1 MIAIIRKGE
10 TFMTSGSII
19 ILITIFVYLVGMMLI
34 GVYYANKNNSTSEF
48 YLGGRTL
55 GPYVTAMSAEAS
67 DMSSYLLMGIP
78 GLAYLSGM
86 AEAGWTI
93 AGLAIGTYFNWLF
106 TAQRLRRYTHLTDS
120 FTFPQF
126 LSHRFHEEKNILA
139 VIGAIVIIIFF
150 VPYTAS
156 GFAACGKVF
165 SSLLGFDYTITMIVS
180 AVVIVS
186 YIATGGFLAVSM
198 TDFIQSIIM
207 SLAILFVVGFAVV
220 SAGGVDV
227 IIDHAEQLPGYL
239 SAVASYDPTTNTAS
253 SFGVLSIITTL
264 SWGLGYFGMPHI
276 LLRFMAIEDEQKLK
290 VSRRVGTGWVIV
302 AMAMAVSIGIDG
314 LMLSSEGIL
323 PVLEGSASETILI
336 EIANLLSHYGLFAAI
351 MGGIV
356 ISGILASTMSTASSQ
371 LLAAASSVSQDIV
384 QEAMH
389 IKLTDKQSMLLAR
402 VTVVLISVLG
412 IIIARNPNSSV
423 FQIVSFA
430 WAGFGAS
437 FGPLIIC
444 SLYWKRTTWQGG
456 LAGMVVGGAMV
467 FIWKYLIAP
476 MGGIFSVYEL
486 MPAFLLSLIAII
498 VVSLATKAPD
508 ERIIKE
514 FDKVASGA
522 PIK

>member
-1 MIAIIRKGE
+1 M
-10 TFMTSGSII
+10 
-19 ILITIFVYLVGMMLI
+19 ITIFVYLVGMILI
-34 GVYYANKNNSTSEF
+34 GVYYARRNSSTSEF

-86 AEAGWTI
+86 AHAGWTI

-106 TAQRLRRYTHLTDS
+106 TAQRLRRYTHITDS

-126 LSHRFHEEKNILA
+126 LSHRFHEERNILA
-139 VIGAIVIIIFF
+139 AIGAIVIVIFF

-165 SSLLGFDYTITMIVS
+165 SALLGLDYTWTMIVS
-180 AVVIVS
+180 AIVIVC
-186 YIATGGFLAVSM
+186 YIAMGGFLAVSM

-207 SLAILFVVGFAVV
+207 SIAILFVVGFAVV
-220 SAGGVDV
+220 SAGGMDV
-227 IIDHAEQLPGYL
+227 VLENARALPGYL
-239 SAVASYDPTTNTAS
+239 SANMTYDSTSGAAAD
-253 SFGVLSIITTL
+253 FGLLSIITTL
-264 SWGLGYFGMPHI
+264 SWGFGYFGMPHI
-276 LLRFMAIEDEQKLK
+276 LLRFMAIEDEKKLT
-290 VSRRVGTGWVIV
+290 VSRRVATIWVVV
-302 AMAMAVSIGIDG
+302 AMAMAVAIGIAG
-314 LMLSSEGIL
+314 LTLSKEGVI
-323 PVLEGSASETILI
+323 PMLEGSASETILI
-336 EIANLLSHYGLFAAI
+336 EIANLLSNFGIFAAI

-371 LLAAASSVSQDIV
+371 LLAASSSVSQDIM
-384 QEAMH
+384 QETLH
-389 IKLTDKQSMLLAR
+389 IRLTDRQSMVLAR
-402 VTVVLISVLG
+402 LTVVLISALG
-412 IIIARNPNSSV
+412 IFIARNPNSSV

-444 SLYWKRTTWQGG
+444 ALYWKRTTWQGG

-476 MGGIFSVYEL
+476 LGGIFAVYEL
-486 MPAFLLSLIAII
+486 LPAFLASLAAII
-498 VVSLATKAPD
+498 IVSLATKAPD
-508 ERIIKE
+508 DSIIEEFERAKAY
-514 FDKVASGA
+514 DQ
-522 PIK
+522 PLR

>member
-1 MIAIIRKGE
+1 MH
-10 TFMTSGSII
+10 TGSII
-19 ILITIFVYLVGMMLI
+19 VLITIFVYLVGMVLI
-34 GVYYANKNNSTSEF
+34 GVYYGKSNSSTSEF

-86 AEAGWTI
+86 AHAGWTI

-106 TAQRLRRYTHLTDS
+106 TAQRLRRYTHITDS

-126 LSHRFHEEKNILA
+126 LSHRFHEEKNVLA
-139 VIGAIVIIIFF
+139 AIGAVVIVIFF

-165 SSLLGFDYTITMIVS
+165 STLLGLDYTVTMVVS
-180 AVVIVS
+180 AIVIVS
-186 YIATGGFLAVSM
+186 YIAIGGFLAVSM

-207 SLAILFVVGFAVV
+207 SVAIFFVVGFAVV
-220 SAGGVDV
+220 NAGGVD
-227 IIDHAEQLPGYL
+227 IILDNARALPGYL
-239 SAVASYDPTTNTAS
+239 SATLSYDPTTDSST
-253 SFGVLSIITTL
+253 SFGLLSIITTL

-290 VSRRVGTGWVIV
+290 VSRRVGTGWVIL
-302 AMAMAVSIGIDG
+302 AMALAVCIGIAG
-314 LMLSSEGIL
+314 HTLSLEGVI
-323 PVLEGSASETILI
+323 PMLEGSASENILI
-336 EIANLLSHYGLFAAI
+336 EIANLLSGFGVLAAI

-384 QEAMH
+384 QETFH
-389 IKLTDKQSMLLAR
+389 IRLTDKQSIGLAR
-402 VTVVLISVLG
+402 LTVVLISVLG
-412 IIIARNPNSSV
+412 IIIARNPDSSV

-444 SLYWKRTTWQGG
+444 ALYWKRTTWQGG
-456 LAGMVVGGAMV
+456 LAGMIVGGAMV

-476 MGGIFSVYEL
+476 MGGVFAVYEL
-486 MPAFLLSLIAII
+486 LPAFLLSLAAI
-498 VVSLATKAPD
+498 VLVSLATKAPD
-508 ERIIKE
+508 KSITDE
-514 FDKVASGA
+514 FELAAAYNK
-522 PIK
+522 PIHK

>member
-1 MIAIIRKGE
+1 MS
-10 TFMTSGSII
+10 SGSII
-19 ILITIFVYLVGMMLI
+19 ILITIFVYLVGMILI
-34 GVYYANKNNSTSEF
+34 GVFYAKRNNSTSEF

-67 DMSSYLLMGIP
+67 DMSSYLLMGVP

-86 AEAGWTI
+86 AHAGWTI

-106 TAQRLRRYTHLTDS
+106 TAQRLRRYTHITNS

-126 LSHRFHEEKNILA
+126 LSHRFHEERNILA
-139 VIGAIVIIIFF
+139 AIGAIAIVIFF

-165 SSLLGFDYTITMIVS
+165 SALLGLDYTWTMIVS
-180 AVVIVS
+180 AIVIVC
-186 YIATGGFLAVSM
+186 YIAMGGFLAVSM

-207 SLAILFVVGFAVV
+207 SVAILFVVGFAIV

-227 IIDHAEQLPGYL
+227 IIDNARALPGYF
-239 SAVASYDPTTNTAS
+239 SATLSYDAESGAATD
-253 SFGVLSIITTL
+253 FGILSILTTL
-264 SWGLGYFGMPHI
+264 SWGFGYFGMPHI

-290 VSRRVGTGWVIV
+290 VSRRVATGWVVV
-302 AMAMAVSIGIDG
+302 AMAMAVGIGIAG
-314 LMLSSEGIL
+314 LSLSKQGII
-323 PVLEGSASETILI
+323 PALEGSASETILI
-336 EIANLLSHYGLFAAI
+336 EIANLLSHVGFFAAI

-371 LLAAASSVSQDIV
+371 LLAASSSVSQDIV
-384 QEAMH
+384 QETLH
-389 IKLTDKQSMLLAR
+389 IRLTDRQSMMLAR
-402 VTVVLISVLG
+402 LTVVLISVLG

-456 LAGMVVGGAMV
+456 LAGIVVGAVMV
-467 FIWKYLIAP
+467 FVWKYLIAP
-476 MGGIFSVYEL
+476 LGGVFAVYEL
-486 MPAFLLSLIAII
+486 LPAFLLSLAAIVI
-498 VVSLATKAPD
+498 VSLATKAPD
-508 ERIIKE
+508 DSIIKE
-514 FDKVASGA
+514 FEHAAAYDK
-522 PIK
+522 PL